1 MTSSKYVVIQWGPDS
16 TFLTSWGNF
25 IHDGPETNNTARH
38 SSNFSCGPSRVSFEV
53 SQPTRVPLHV
63 GVLIKAIGG
72 TRKLNDSM
80 IIAYPYFTILSYP
93 IRSDPILLFFFFF
106 KRCISLSS
114 AWESVLRCIGRA
126 TKEKLMQF

>member
-93 IRSDPILLFFFFF
+93 IRSDPIL
-106 KRCISLSS
+106 SYPMLSYAILCYPILYPCPANS
-114 AWESVLRCIGRA
+114 CSCR
-126 TKEKLMQF
+126 QN